1 MDSRAKSPK
10 NQSVSLHLLQ
20 ESTALGLDL
29 ELDRPLQP
37 RHRFNH
43 PIAILSLHRL
53 PAHQDDQLDL
63 DLDRDR
69 APQGQRTVSAPQEY
83 LDIGPLLYSPVC
95 YSAFIAVLKPS
106 QFQELS
112 EAEVQV
118 AVGP

>member
-20 ESTALGLDL
+20 ESTALDLGL
-29 ELDRPLQP
+29 ELDRPLQH

-43 PIAILSLHRL
+43 PVAILSLHRL

-63 DLDRDR
+63 DLDR

-83 LDIGPLLYSPVC
+83 LDIGPLRHSPAC
-95 YSAFIAVLKPS
+95 YSAFIAVRKPS

-112 EAEVQV
+112 EAEGQV